1 MPLRAGTS
9 PLAVAGA
16 LGIVYVVWGS
26 TYTAIVY
33 GLESMPPFLLS
44 GSRFLAAGAILVVA
58 LKLTGSFGATTR
70 RHWAAA
76 LLTGAP
82 LLALGNG
89 GVVWAQQRVP
99 SGIAALL
106 IASVPLWIAVLD
118 RAVWGRRLSALSI
131 AGLALGFAGIAILV
145 DFGGSGGVDPVG
157 AAVLVLAALGWA
169 TGTLL
174 ARGAAL
180 PPRPLQAASMQML
193 AGGTVLMIAA
203 TVTGELGEATTPSA
217 RSIAGWLYLV
227 VFGSIVAFTAY
238 GWLLRVA
245 PTGLV
250 ATYAF
255 VNPIVAV
262 LLGWIM
268 LGETIGGRELVAG
281 GVIVAGVALIVR
293 GTTRAGQPAP
303 APRRLSGD
311 PELGLSP
318 TR

>member
-16 LGIVYVVWGS
+16 LAIVYVVWGS

-33 GLESMPPFLLS
+33 GLESMPPLLLG

-58 LKLTGSFGATTR
+58 LKLTGAFATPTR

-76 LLTGAP
+76 ALTGVP
-82 LLALGNG
+82 LLAVGNG

-99 SGIAALL
+99 SGVAALL

-118 RAVWGRRLSALSI
+118 RAVFGRRLSTI
-131 AGLALGFAGIAILV
+131 AIVGLALGFAGIIILV
-145 DFGGSGGVDPVG
+145 NFGGSGGVDPVG
-157 AAVLVLAALGWA
+157 AVALVIAALGWA
-169 TGTLL
+169 SGTLL
-174 ARGAAL
+174 ARGASL

-193 AGGTVLMIAA
+193 AGGLALTLAA
-203 TVTGELGEATTPSA
+203 AVTGEFADASVPSA
-217 RSIAGWLYLV
+217 RSLAGWLYLV

-238 GWLLRVA
+238 GWLLKVA
-245 PTGLV
+245 PTALV

-255 VNPIVAV
+255 VNPVVAV
-262 LLGWIM
+262 ILGWLM
-268 LGETIGGRELVAG
+268 LGEKIGGRELVAG
-281 GVIVAGVALIVR
+281 GVIVVGVALIVR
-293 GTTRAGQPAP
+293 GTTRATQPEP
-303 APRRLSGD
+303 AARRVTGE
-311 PELGLSP
+311 PELGLTP

>member
-16 LGIVYVVWGS
+16 LAIVYVVWGS
-26 TYTAIVY
+26 TYTGIAY
-33 GLESMPPFLLS
+33 ALETMPPLLLA
-44 GSRFLAAGAILVVA
+44 GSRFLAAGAILYVA
-58 LKLTGSFGATTR
+58 LKAAGAFARTTR
-70 RHWAAA
+70 RQWTAA

-82 LLALGNG
+82 LLAVGNG
-89 GVVWAQQRVP
+89 GVVWAQQHVA

-118 RAVWGRRLSALSI
+118 RAVFGRRLSTASI
-131 AGLALGFAGIAILV
+131 AGLALGFAGIALLV
-145 DFGGSGGVDPVG
+145 DVGGSGGGVDLAG

-169 TGTLL
+169 SGTLL
-174 ARGAAL
+174 ARGAPL
-180 PPRPLQAASMQML
+180 PPRPLQAAAMQML
-193 AGGTVLMIAA
+193 AGGAVLMVAA

-217 RSIAGWLYLV
+217 RSLLGWAYLV

-255 VNPIVAV
+255 VNPVVAV
-262 LLGWIM
+262 LLGWLL
-268 LGETIGGRELVAG
+268 LGEHIGTREIVAG
-281 GVIVAGVALIVR
+281 GVIVAGVALIVL
-293 GTTRAGQPAP
+293 GTTRAVQPRGATQQRFAAEP
-303 APRRLSGD
+303 SSA
-311 PELGLSP
+311 
-318 TR
+318 

>member
-33 GLESMPPFLLS
+33 ALESMPPLLLS
-44 GSRFLAAGAILVVA
+44 GSRFLVAGAILVVA
-58 LKLTGSFGATTR
+58 LKLTGAFAHATR

-76 LLTGAP
+76 LLTGVP
-82 LLALGNG
+82 LLAVGNG
-89 GVVWAQQRVP
+89 GVVWAQQHVA
-99 SGIAALL
+99 SGVAALL
-106 IASVPLWIAVLD
+106 IASVPLWIAILD
-118 RAVWGRRLSALSI
+118 RAVFGRRLSTI
-131 AGLALGFAGIAILV
+131 AIVGLALGFAGIGILV
-145 DFGGSGGVDPVG
+145 DVGGSGGVDPAG
-157 AAVLVLAALGWA
+157 AAVLVVAALGWA
-169 TGTLL
+169 SGTLI
-174 ARGAAL
+174 ARGAPL

-193 AGGTVLMIAA
+193 AGGAVLMVAA
-203 TVTGELGEATTPSA
+203 AASGELAETTTPSA
-217 RSIAGWLYLV
+217 RSLAGWLYLV

-255 VNPIVAV
+255 VNPVVAV
-262 LLGWIM
+262 LLGWLM
-268 LGETIGGRELVAG
+268 LGEEIGGRELVAG

-293 GTTRAGQPAP
+293 GTTRAVQPEP
-303 APRRLSGD
+303 AARRLAGE
-311 PELGLSP
+311 PELGLTPS
-318 TR
+318 R

>member
-33 GLESMPPFLLS
+33 ALESMPPLLLA
-44 GSRFLAAGAILVVA
+44 GSRFLAGGAILFAA
-58 LKLTGSFGATTR
+58 LALTGALSRPTR
-70 RHWAAA
+70 RHWGAA

-82 LLALGNG
+82 LLAVGNG

-99 SGIAALL
+99 SGVAALL
-106 IASVPLWIAVLD
+106 IASVPLWIALFD
-118 RAVWGRRLSALSI
+118 RLVFGRRLTTPAI
-131 AGLALGFAGIAILV
+131 FGLALGFAGIAILV
-145 DFGGSGGVDPVG
+145 DVGGSGGVDPVG

-174 ARGAAL
+174 ARGAPL
-180 PPRPLQAASMQML
+180 PPRPLQAAAMQML
-193 AGGTVLMIAA
+193 AGGTVLMLAA
-203 TVTGELGEATTPSA
+203 TVSGELGEATMPSA
-217 RSIAGWLYLV
+217 RSLAGWAYLV

-255 VNPIVAV
+255 VNPVVAV
-262 LLGWIM
+262 ILGWTLLGEEI
-268 LGETIGGRELVAG
+268 GERELVAG

-293 GTTRAGQPAP
+293 GTTRAAQPDP
-303 APRRLSGD
+303 AARRLAAE
-311 PELGLSP
+311 PELGLTPS
-318 TR
+318 R

>member
-9 PLAVAGA
+9 ALAVAGA

-33 GLESMPPFLLS
+33 ALESMPPLLLA
-44 GSRFLAAGAILVVA
+44 GTRFLAAGAILVVA
-58 LKLTGSFGATTR
+58 LKLTGSFAPPTR
-70 RHWAAA
+70 RQWSAA

-82 LLALGNG
+82 LLAVGNG

-99 SGIAALL
+99 SGVAALL
-106 IASVPLWIAVLD
+106 VASVPLWIALID
-118 RAVWGRRLSALSI
+118 RLVWGRRLSVGAI

-157 AAVLVLAALGWA
+157 AAVLVVAALGWA
-169 TGTLL
+169 SGTLI
-174 ARGAAL
+174 ARGAPL

-203 TVTGELGEATTPSA
+203 AFSGELAEASMPSA
-217 RSIAGWLYLV
+217 RSLAGWAYLV
-227 VFGSIVAFTAY
+227 VFGSIIAFTAY

-255 VNPIVAV
+255 VNPVVAV
-262 LLGWIM
+262 ILGWLM
-268 LGETIGGRELVAG
+268 LGEEIGGRELVAG

-293 GTTRAGQPAP
+293 GTTRAAQPEP
-303 APRRLSGD
+303 ASRRLTGE
-311 PELGLSP
+311 PELGLTP